1 MTLRLTG
8 FLALVCGLAL
18 VLALQD
24 VLLAAVHPPLAAPDL
39 LLAVVAAIGF
49 ARGPRAS
56 LLAGFLLGLAADVSP
71 PAAHAIGSQAFV
83 LCLCG
88 YLAGRAAG
96 TVRGTVLRPI
106 LATMCLAALSPFL
119 YAALDFAV
127 GTAQFHGV
135 PAAAAAAALYTGV
148 LAPFVIPVVGFI
160 LSRGETRG
168 LPTQRS
174 HSRLPGVKTLNRRT
188 SAGSTQVL

>member
-1 MTLRLTG
+1 MRLTG
-8 FLALVCGLAL
+8 FLATLCGLAL

-24 VLLAAVHPPLAAPDL
+24 ALLSAVRLPLAAPDL
-39 LLAVVAAIGF
+39 LLAVVAAVGF
-49 ARGPRAS
+49 ARGPRTG
-56 LLAGFLLGLAADVSP
+56 LTVGFLLGLAADVSP

-88 YLAGRAAG
+88 YLAGRLAG
-96 TVRGTVLRPI
+96 AVQGTVLRPI
-106 LATMCLAALSPFL
+106 VAVACLAALTPFL
-119 YAALDFAV
+119 YAGLESAV

-135 PAAAAAAALYTGV
+135 PAAAAACALYTGV
-148 LAPFVIPVVGFI
+148 LAPFVIPVVGFV
-160 LSRGETRG
+160 LGRGETRG

-174 HSRLPGVKTLNRRT
+174 HSRLPGVKTLNRRA

>member
-1 MTLRLTG
+1 LRLTG
-8 FLALVCGLAL
+8 FLAMLCGLAL

-24 VLLAAVHPPLAAPDL
+24 ALLSAVHLPLAAPDL

-49 ARGPRAS
+49 ARGPRTG

-83 LCLCG
+83 LCLSG

-96 TVRGTVLRPI
+96 AVQGTVLRPI
-106 LATMCLAALSPFL
+106 LVVAGLAAMSPAL
-119 YAALDFAV
+119 YEGLEFAV
-127 GTAQFHGV
+127 GNAQFHGV
-135 PAAAAAAALYTGV
+135 PAAAAASALYTGL
-148 LAPFVIPVVGFI
+148 LAPFVIPVVGFV
-160 LSRGETRG
+160 LGRGEARG

-174 HSRLPGVKTLNRRT
+174 HGRLPGVKTLNRRT
-188 SAGSTQVL
+188 SAGSSQVL

>member
-1 MTLRLTG
+1 MSSSPDADAPRWRRLE
-8 FLALVCGLAL
+8 
-18 VLALQD
+18 
-24 VLLAAVHPPLAAPDL
+24 PDE
-39 LLAVVAAIGF
+39 
-49 ARGPRAS
+49 RRE
-56 LLAGFLLGLAADVSP
+56 
-71 PAAHAIGSQAFV
+71 Q
-83 LCLCG
+83 
-88 YLAGRAAG
+88 
-96 TVRGTVLRPI
+96 I
-106 LATMCLAALSPFL
+106 LDC
-119 YAALDFAV
+119 AV
-127 GTAQFHGV
+127 GTAHFHGV

>member
-1 MTLRLTG
+1 LRLTG
-8 FLALVCGLAL
+8 FLAMVCGLAL

-24 VLLAAVHPPLAAPDL
+24 ALLSAVHLPLAAPDL

-49 ARGPRAS
+49 ARGPQTA
-56 LLAGFLLGLAADVSP
+56 LVAGFLLGLAADVTP

-83 LCLCG
+83 LCLTG

-96 TVRGTVLRPI
+96 AVQGTVLRPI
-106 LATMCLAALSPFL
+106 LLVACLAALSPVL
-119 YAALDFAV
+119 YAGLDFAV
-127 GTAQFHGV
+127 GSGEFKGV
-135 PAAAAAAALYTGV
+135 LAAAAASALYTGV
-148 LAPFVIPVVGFI
+148 LAPFAIPVVGFV
-160 LSRGETRG
+160 LGRGETRG

-174 HSRLPGVKTLNRRT
+174 HSRLPGVKTLNRRA